1 MAINSEQSRKEAI
14 KAVHDTA
21 EGPYLPAEL
30 TAKRHHALPSMLNGG
45 KSEQSLAIVT
55 MILLFLVVT
64 LLCCLTFC
72 RKIRRRCCRS
82 RSASAGTREFSSLND
97 WVCDMDRDVDQ
108 TGRILTTNT
117 INTTNANRT
126 NGTASDIEG
135 EWEEVTVESVFPSI
149 LSKKKKSSTGL
160 SEPLLSN

>member
-1 MAINSEQSRKEAI
+1 
-14 KAVHDTA
+14 
-21 EGPYLPAEL
+21 
-30 TAKRHHALPSMLNGG
+30 
-45 KSEQSLAIVT
+45 
-55 MILLFLVVT
+55 
-64 LLCCLTFC
+64 
-72 RKIRRRCCRS
+72 
-82 RSASAGTREFSSLND
+82 
-97 WVCDMDRDVDQ
+97 MDRDVDQ